1 MAAVVTAGIILLDV
15 FWFSIASGAVMALA
29 ATEWG
34 NLAGLN
40 KPVERVAYGIFFALF
55 LLSIH
60 LFLSDFRINLQIIL
74 GLAVVW
80 WLFACF
86 LVLRFPAGKN
96 LWSGTVLRLTIG
108 VVVLSATWLGL
119 VDLKQRDIGLVFFAI
134 ALIAFADIGAY
145 ATGRTIGR
153 NKLAP
158 QISPGKTWEGLF
170 GGAAASVCL
179 AIAVGFYF
187 KVPMLHVAIL
197 VALTIAV
204 VIFSV
209 VGDLTVSMLKRD
221 RGLKDCGKL
230 LPGHGGL
237 MDRLDSICA
246 AIPLIGFVISFSNWG
261 L

>member
-1 MAAVVTAGIILLDV
+1 MAAVVTAAIVFLDV

-40 KPVERVAYGIFFALF
+40 KPLERAAYGIFFALF

-60 LFLSDFRINLQIIL
+60 LFLSDSRVNLQIIL
-74 GLAVVW
+74 GLAVAW

-86 LVLRFPAGKN
+86 LVLRFPAGKK
-96 LWSGTVLRLTIG
+96 LWSGTILRLTIG
-108 VVVLSATWLGL
+108 VIVLSATWLGL

-179 AIAVGFYF
+179 AIFAGFYF